1 MYQQHTKKNPRVNR
15 KSKRVQA
22 RQLCQLI
29 NDGYV
34 VAVVRPDGRIGFRP
48 AEDVQ

>member
-1 MYQQHTKKNPRVNR
+1 MFQKSKKRPPR
-15 KSKRVQA
+15 KSKKATA

-48 AEDVQ
+48 AEDVQS

>member
-1 MYQQHTKKNPRVNR
+1 MYQNATKKQPRINR
-15 KSKRVQA
+15 KSKKTHA

-29 NDGYV
+29 NDGYI

>member
-1 MYQQHTKKNPRVNR
+1 MHRTKQFPRVNR
-15 KSKRVQA
+15 KSKKVTA

-29 NDGYV
+29 NQGYV

>member
-1 MYQQHTKKNPRVNR
+1 MNQHVKKQPRINR
-15 KSKRVQA
+15 KSKKQAA

-29 NDGYV
+29 NTGYV
-34 VAVVRPDGRIGFRP
+34 VAVVRPDGRIGFQP

>member
-1 MYQQHTKKNPRVNR
+1 MYQHATKKQPRINR
-15 KSKRVQA
+15 KSKKTHA

-34 VAVVRPDGRIGFRP
+34 LAVVRPDGRIGFRV